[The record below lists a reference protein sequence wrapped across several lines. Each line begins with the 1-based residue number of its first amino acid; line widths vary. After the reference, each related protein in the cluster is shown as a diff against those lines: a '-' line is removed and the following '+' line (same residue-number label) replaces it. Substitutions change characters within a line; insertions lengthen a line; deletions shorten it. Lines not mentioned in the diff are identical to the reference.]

1 MMTSRRTLGAATVVG
16 LLLGIGCASPE
27 PREQDWF
34 EGGDLKPASAETL
47 QLTARILAAKGRTE
61 QATALLDRMAR
72 EYPDFL
78 GTYTEAAEVYLL
90 EGRINRAVEILDLGL
105 SRFPAQP
112 ILLNDRGM
120 CRLLQQDLPRAAA
133 DFNRAM
139 ELDPSDGDFVG
150 NAALAAA
157 LQGNDQRALDLWERV
172 VSPGQARA
180 NLAIATKARSSFTM
194 GSDSG

>member
-1 MMTSRRTLGAATVVG
+1 MTGLGRMLGVASLAG
-16 LLLGIGCASPE
+16 LLLGTGCASPE
-27 PREQDWF
+27 PSEQDWF

-47 QLTARILAAKGRTE
+47 QLTARILAAKGRTD

-90 EGRINRAVEILDLGL
+90 EGRIVRAVEILDLGL
-105 SRFPAQP
+105 ARFPAQP

-139 ELDPSDGDFVG
+139 DLDPSDGDFVG

-157 LQGNDQRALDLWERV
+157 LQGDDRRALELWERV

-180 NLAIATKARSSFTM
+180 NLAIATQARSFFTTS
-194 GSDSG
+194 SDS

>member
-1 MMTSRRTLGAATVVG
+1 MKLRDWMVVTLAAVV
-16 LLLGIGCASPE
+16 LVSLGTGCATSSDDD
-27 PREQDWF
+27 QDWF

-78 GTYTEAAEVYLL
+78 GTYTEAAEVFLL
-90 EGRINRAVEILDLGL
+90 EGRIAKAVDVLDLGL
-105 SRFPAQP
+105 DRFPNEP
-112 ILLNDRGM
+112 ILFNDRGM
-120 CRLLQQDLPRAAA
+120 CRLLQQDLPRATA
-133 DFNRAM
+133 DFTRAM

-157 LQGNDQRALDLWERV
+157 LQGDDSRALGLWERV

-180 NLAIATKARSSFTM
+180 NLAIAKKARGSFAT
-194 GSDSG
+194 GADS

>member
-1 MMTSRRTLGAATVVG
+1 MKLRDLMFATFAAVVLLSLGT
-16 LLLGIGCASPE
+16 GCATSSDDD
-27 PREQDWF
+27 QDWF

-78 GTYTEAAEVYLL
+78 GTYTEAAEVFLL
-90 EGRINRAVEILDLGL
+90 EGRIARAVEILDLGL
-105 SRFPAQP
+105 DRFPNEP
-112 ILLNDRGM
+112 ILFNDRGM

-133 DFNRAM
+133 DFTRAM

-157 LQGNDQRALDLWERV
+157 LKGDDSRALELWERV
-172 VSPGQARA
+172 VSPSQARA
-180 NLAIATKARSSFTM
+180 NLAIAKKARGAFATR
-194 GSDSG
+194 SDS